1 MNVRPVLPELFSTH
15 RQRLI
20 ERLPA
25 GALVVLV
32 SNDEM
37 PRAGD
42 AVFRFHQNPDLYYCC
57 GIDQEQTTLI
67 LFPDAP
73 DPQHREMLFL
83 RRTNDHIKVWEGH
96 KYTKEEG
103 QATSGIR
110 EIRWADELD
119 NFLPMLVNR
128 ANSVWLGANEN
139 DRASNPVED
148 RQARFAREL
157 RERFPLQE
165 FCRAAPILRDLRMVK
180 DEAEIGLIRE
190 ACRITRDGFQ
200 RILRMIRPGVG
211 EWEIEAELAHEFL
224 RQKASGFAYEP
235 IIAAGADSNILHY
248 NANNKVCQDGD
259 LLLMDFGAAYA
270 NYNADLTRTVPVN
283 GRFTERQRAVY
294 DAVLRVMRRA
304 YGLLRPGTLLHEYHK
319 EVGRIMESELIGLGL
334 LDKDKVAQQNPK
346 APLYKRYF
354 MHGTSH
360 HLGLD
365 VHDIGDRYGAIQ
377 AGNVFTVEP
386 GIYIPEEGF
395 GIRLEND
402 VVVTDGE
409 PRDLMDD
416 IPIEAEAIETAMQEA
431 LQQA

>member
-1 MNVRPVLPELFSTH
+1 MNVRPVLPELFTSH
-15 RQRLI
+15 RKRLTD
-20 ERLPA
+20 RLPA

-37 PRAGD
+37 PRSGD

-73 DPQHREMLFL
+73 DPRHREMLFL
-83 RRTNDHIKVWEGH
+83 RRTSEHIKVWEGH
-96 KYTKEEG
+96 KYTKDEG
-103 QATSGIR
+103 RATSGIQ
-110 EIRWADELD
+110 EVRWADELD
-119 NFLPMLVNR
+119 NFLPMLMGR
-128 ANSVWLGANEN
+128 AQSVWLGANEN

-148 RQARFAREL
+148 QQARFARAL
-157 RERFPLQE
+157 RERFPLHD
-165 FCRAAPILRDLRMVK
+165 FRRAAPLLRDLRMVK

-190 ACRITRDGFQ
+190 ACRITRDGFN
-200 RILRMIRPGVG
+200 RILQMIRPGVG
-211 EWEIEAELAHEFL
+211 EWEIEAELAHEFV
-224 RQKASGFAYEP
+224 RQKAKGFAYEP
-235 IIAAGADSNILHY
+235 IIASGADSNILHY

-259 LLLMDFGAAYA
+259 LLLMDFGAAYGPF
-270 NYNADLTRTVPVN
+270 NADLTRTVPVN

-304 YGLLRPGTLLHEYHK
+304 YGLLRPGTLLHEYHE
-319 EVGRIMESELIGLGL
+319 EVGRIMEAELIGLGL
-334 LDKDKVAQQNPK
+334 LDKDKVARQDPK
-346 APLYKRYF
+346 APLYKKYF

-386 GIYIPEEGF
+386 GIYLPDEGF

-409 PRDLMDD
+409 PRDLMED
-416 IPIEAEAIETAMQEA
+416 IPIEAEAIENAMQEA